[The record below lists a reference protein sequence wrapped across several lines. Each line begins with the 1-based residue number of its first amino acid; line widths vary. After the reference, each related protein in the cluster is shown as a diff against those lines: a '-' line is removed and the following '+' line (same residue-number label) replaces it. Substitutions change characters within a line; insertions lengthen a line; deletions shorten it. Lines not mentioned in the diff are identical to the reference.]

1 MRTAIQRGISLFAVL
16 GMLLFA
22 AMHGACAQES
32 EAKEKGEAVKA
43 EGEKGATEKSEGEKA
58 EAQEAEGSVLEI
70 GATNDWTVRN
80 GSGANAGASIGY
92 EVTVIENWLNVEV
105 GAEVLGTS
113 GVTEVAGDLI
123 LKVPFRVSETVEFL
137 VGAGPKEKKVLNG
150 PDQGTY
156 SGAEVNCELM
166 FWPRKTLGWYVE
178 PAWSLVSRT
187 GEQSVGITV
196 GVLLRLPGF

>member
-1 MRTAIQRGISLFAVL
+1 MPSAIKRAISSAAVF
-16 GMLLFA
+16 GVFFA
-22 AMHGACAQES
+22 AAHAARAQES
-32 EAKEKGEAVKA
+32 EQKEKAEAAKV
-43 EGEKGATEKSEGEKA
+43 EGEKA
-58 EAQEAEGSVLEI
+58 KEEKTEREKPEAEAAEGSVLEI

-80 GSGANAGASIGY
+80 GSGANAGVSIGY
-92 EVTVIENWLNVEV
+92 EVTAIENWLNVEL
-105 GAEVLGTS
+105 GAEGLGTS
-113 GVTEVAGDLI
+113 GVTEVAADLI
-123 LKVPFRVSETVEFL
+123 FKIPFRVSETTEFM